1 MGIKLRHQ
9 QSCVLPGSWRG
20 EAVSLPSPVSGRCL
34 RSSPWAPHHSEVES
48 MSYLVVLTLTLLL
61 LCPKDHVIT
70 LGIATQSGIIAPS
83 QDP

>member
-9 QSCVLPGSWRG
+9 QSCVPPGSWRG

-34 RSSPWAPHHSEVES
+34 HSSPWAPHPSELES
-48 MSYLVVLTLTLLL
+48 MSYLVLTLTLLL
-61 LCPKDHVIT
+61 LCPKDRVIT
-70 LGIATQSGIIAPS
+70 LGIATQSRIITPS